1 MGMAKKLCAVALA
14 CGMALGVA
22 GCAGSQAQAN
32 APTDGYK
39 ATITSDMQG
48 DMLVLLDGDIAKF
61 ALNYKKDGQGSA
73 KNYANSEASQ
83 TDLMVDRFAPK
94 PATISWENSRDGA
107 LYYTVRVGLKKDLSD
122 AQQYLVSDTTIDI
135 DYLFVAKHYYYQI
148 YAHYENDEVVKSQIF
163 DFYTADTPRTVSI
176 PNVSNTRDLG
186 GRYVLGGKY
195 QVKQG
200 MVYRGAE
207 VDPSGSNS
215 LKWGTITEEGK
226 HIMVDVLGIKTD
238 IDLRGKSFKQS
249 PIGPSLNYVGVSGPY
264 YADPG
269 YKVKDTGATINSTPY
284 KDALTTEIRTF
295 ANPDNYPI
303 YLHCSLG
310 RDRAGTLAYLISAL
324 VGVELVDLQRD
335 YETSFFAI
343 TGWADAA
350 QGAGKIDQLI
360 ASLNTLEKFL
370 TTQYPADS
378 LMASTERFVKEYL
391 GITQA
396 EVDSI
401 RNTLLEEVTE

>member
-1 MGMAKKLCAVALA
+1 MAKAKKLCAFIMA
-14 CGMALGVA
+14 CGMALGMV
-22 GCAGSQAQAN
+22 GCAGSQAMADT
-32 APTDGYK
+32 PVGGYEM
-39 ATITSDMQG
+39 TIKSEMQG
-48 DMLVLLDGDIAKF
+48 ETIVLLDGDIAQF

-73 KNYANSEASQ
+73 KKYADKTFTQEQ
-83 TDLMVDRFAPK
+83 LMVDRFAPK
-94 PATISWENSRDGA
+94 PATISWENTRNGA
-107 LYYTVRVGLKKDLSD
+107 MYYTVRVGLKSDLSD
-122 AQQYLVSDTTIDI
+122 AQEYLVNDTTIDI

-148 YAHYENDEVVKSQIF
+148 YAHYENNEVVKSQIF

-176 PNVSNTRDLG
+176 PNVSNTRDIG
-186 GRYVLGGKY
+186 GRYVLGGTY

-207 VDPSGSNS
+207 VDPSGSNA

-226 HIMVDVLGIKTD
+226 HIMVDILGIKTD
-238 IDLRGKSFKQS
+238 IDLRGKSFTQS
-249 PIGPSLNYVGVSGPY
+249 PIDPSLNYVGVSGPY

-269 YKVKDTGATINSTPY
+269 YKEKDSGATINSKSY
-284 KDALTTEIRTF
+284 KEALTTEIRTF
-295 ANPDNYPI
+295 ANPENYPI

-324 VGVELVDLQRD
+324 VGVELIDLQRD
-335 YETSFFAI
+335 YETSFFSI
-343 TGWADAA
+343 TGFADAK
-350 QGAGKIDQLI
+350 QGAGQIDQLI
-360 ASLNTLEKFL
+360 PSLNTLATFL

-401 RNTLLEEVTE
+401 RNTLLEKVTE

>member
-1 MGMAKKLCAVALA
+1 MKKKLKWGALVLA
-14 CGMALGVA
+14 CGMLLGAV
-22 GCAGSQAQAN
+22 GCTGNQAQAN
-32 APTDGYK
+32 TPLGGYEM
-39 ATITSDMQG
+39 TITSETQG
-48 DMLVLLDGDIAKF
+48 DTIVLLDGDIAAF

-73 KNYANSEASQ
+73 KKYANTKASQ
-83 TDLMVDRFAPK
+83 EELMVDRFAPK
-94 PATISWENSRDGA
+94 PATISWENTRDGA

-122 AQQYLVSDTTIDI
+122 AQQYLTNDTTIDI

-200 MVYRGAE
+200 MIYRGAE
-207 VDPSGSNS
+207 VDPAAG
-215 LKWGTITEEGK
+215 KAWGQITEEGK
-226 HIMVDVLGIKTD
+226 QIMVDVLGIKTD
-238 IDLRGKSFKQS
+238 IDLRGKTFTQS

-264 YADPG
+264 YADAG
-269 YKVKDTGATINSTPY
+269 YKSKDTGATINSTPY
-284 KDALTTEIRTF
+284 KAALTTEIRTF

-324 VGVELVDLQRD
+324 VGVELIDLQRD
-335 YETSFFAI
+335 YETSFFSV

-350 QGAGKIDQLI
+350 QGAGKIGELI
-360 ASLNTLEKFL
+360 SAVNTLESFL
-370 TTQYPADS
+370 TKQYPADS

-391 GITQA
+391 GITQE
-396 EVDSI
+396 EVDTI
-401 RNTLLEEVTE
+401 RNIMWEEVAE